1 MTGSKTIG
9 FLTYILTERFLNN
22 SQIFEKSEF
31 RELTLCI
38 NSKYSVAD
46 ILCNIS
52 SKFKTLCTLP
62 CLIHSSP
69 KTATV
74 EKPLVRYIGR
84 DK

>member
-9 FLTYILTERFLNN
+9 FFNLHIDYLAPRCI
-22 SQIFEKSEF
+22 KSEF
-31 RELTLCI
+31 REPTSCI
-38 NSKYSVAD
+38 YSKYSVAD
-46 ILCNIS
+46 ILCSIS